1 MTRVRTPCIGVC
13 STVFGGDV
21 CRGCKRFS
29 YEVID
34 WVGYTEEQKQAIDA
48 RLSYLLSQLVRA
60 RFDIFDEQRLLAGL
74 KAQNIRFHEYRNPYC
89 WIFELLRAGAS
100 QVVPEDYGF
109 RVRSAYQGI
118 ALPKQVEEID
128 QDFYTLSDAHFQ
140 RYVAEPIKSID
151 NG

>member
-118 ALPKQVEEID
+118 TLPKQVEEID

>member
-29 YEVID
+29 HEVIN
-34 WVGYTEEQKQAIDA
+34 WVGYTEDQKQAIDA
-48 RLSYLLSQLVRA
+48 RLSYLLSQLVKA
-60 RFDIFDEQRLLAGL
+60 RFEILDEKRLLTGI

-109 RVRSAYQGI
+109 RVRSAYRGI
-118 ALPKQVEEID
+118 SLPKQVEEID
-128 QDFYTLSDAHFQ
+128 QDFYILSDAHFQ

>member
-1 MTRVRTPCIGVC
+1 MTQVRTPCIGVC

-29 YEVID
+29 HEVID
-34 WVGYTEEQKQAIDA
+34 WVGYSEEQKQAIDA
-48 RLSYLLSQLVRA
+48 RLSYLLSQLVKA
-60 RFDIFDEQRLLAGL
+60 RLEIVDEALLLAGL
-74 KAQNIRFHEYRNPYC
+74 KAQNIRFHEYRNAYC

-100 QVVPEDYGF
+100 QVIPENYGF
-109 RVRSAYQGI
+109 RVRSAYVGI
-118 ALPKQVEEID
+118 PLTKHVEEID

-140 RYVAEPIKSID
+140 RYVAEPLKSID

>member
-1 MTRVRTPCIGVC
+1 
-13 STVFGGDV
+13 VFGGDV

-29 YEVID
+29 REVIE
-34 WVGYTEEQKQAIDA
+34 WVGYSEEQKQAIDA

-60 RFDIFDEQRLLAGL
+60 RFEIFDESKLLAGL
-74 KAQNIRFHEYRNPYC
+74 KAQNIRFHEYRNAYC

-109 RVRSAYQGI
+109 KV
-118 ALPKQVEEID
+118 LPAFREVPLKRQVEEID

-140 RYVAEPIKSID
+140 RYVAEPMKSID